1 EDIPELAVHFMTLY
15 AQKFAKPVGQIDDDA
30 MALLK
35 AYHWQGNV
43 RELENVMERAVVVS
57 ESPIITVSELPRE
70 IVDAVDLKNGFADD
84 DFIEWVEPLESGGI
98 RAERR
103 EREQRERERLVRA
116 LTTARGNKAEAARAL
131 GLARSTLVSR
141 LKKYGLS

>member
-1 EDIPELAVHFMTLY
+1 
-15 AQKFAKPVGQIDDDA
+15 
-30 MALLK
+30 
-35 AYHWQGNV
+35 V
-43 RELENVMERAVVVS
+43 RELENVMERAVVVA
-57 ESPIITVSELPRE
+57 EEDVVTPRELPRE
-70 IVDAVDLKNGFADD
+70 IIEAAVNDSAPADD
-84 DFIEWVEPLESGGI
+84 FVESVQLVDGGGI

-103 EREQRERERLVRA
+103 DRERRERDQLVRA